1 MKRVLIILGIIT
13 ILTGCV
19 VADPYYIQPQPV
31 YVQPRPVYVQPRP
44 VYVQPRPIY
53 VNPPRRPHCYNE
65 TYYNRNSNT
74 QVTRRICR

>member
-31 YVQPRPVYVQPRP
+31 YVQPRPVYVQP
-44 VYVQPRPIY
+44 QPIY

>member
-19 VADPYYIQPQPV
+19 VADPYYIQPQ
-31 YVQPRPVYVQPRP
+31 PVYVQPRP